1 MHARL
6 TALPLLLLLSSL
18 AAAQS
23 PHDWHYHGLPN
34 GPTAPGVHA
43 VLGHHRQSV
52 PFYSPRQTAETFG
65 PRPHLQYGWFGRFAP
80 SPRPRPL
87 TVQSRAPDGR

>member
-6 TALPLLLLLSSL
+6 TALPLLLLLPSL

-23 PHDWHYHGLPN
+23 PHDWHYHGLPT

-52 PFYSPRQTAETFG
+52 PF
-65 PRPHLQYGWFGRFAP
+65 
-80 SPRPRPL
+80 
-87 TVQSRAPDGR
+87 